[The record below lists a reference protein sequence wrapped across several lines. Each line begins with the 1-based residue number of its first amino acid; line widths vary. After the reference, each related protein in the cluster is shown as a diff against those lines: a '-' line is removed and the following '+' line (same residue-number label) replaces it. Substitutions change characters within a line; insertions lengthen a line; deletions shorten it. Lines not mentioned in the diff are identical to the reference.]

1 MKKFL
6 RLDLHAPEKEIPAD
20 VDAVILAHA
29 AIKAVSFRKKKRLQ
43 RILFPAAS
51 IGAAAAATLIVCLTP
66 ETAPQPSMQG
76 IPAARVAAT
85 VPASRPVSVQ
95 PQAAAAAQP
104 AAAATVTAAVQAS
117 EMLALADTTALEQ
130 ECYNL
135 TVMTDESFGSDEM
148 FI

>member
-29 AIKAVSFRKKKRLQ
+29 AIKAVSFRKKERLQ

-51 IGAAAAATLIVCLTP
+51 IGAVAATLIVCLTP

-76 IPAARVAAT
+76 IPAARGASA